1 MPALTSANLALYA
14 AQAAL
19 LIGALALGLAA
30 LQPSAPFRLAACR
43 VVLVMLLV
51 LPWQGLLREPGPA
64 ASRLEEPTAGG
75 VFADAVDARVGHR
88 LPWGVIVATV
98 VGAGVA
104 CRSLWLLAGLVR
116 LRRIASRLADGGEHA
131 EVADL
136 QAALGT
142 AATVRFVDAVPMPV
156 TFGVAPAVVLLP
168 AALLE
173 APADR
178 RRAVICHELLHVRRR
193 DWLWVLGEE
202 ASLAALWFH
211 PAVWWLVGELQLARE
226 QVVDRLTV
234 AATGTRRAYMDAL
247 FSAADAPSAPP
258 LLAGFLRRRHLS
270 RRLVSLAEE
279 VAMSRVRL
287 ALGGVLMIGAL
298 LGSSAV
304 ALAAWPL
311 TPMSQESAKP
321 TRSGPTD
328 VVQIGRRVD
337 VAFPEAVIEGGAAE
351 VVVDVKTELDAQGG
365 VISARTATVTIH
377 GTDRVGAPASL
388 TPAVGAMVNDMV
400 AAAVDAM
407 GGWRFRPPPETPAV
421 LIVRIRFAAETRQA
435 IVTRISA
442 LSGYPTPRGLRVG
455 GAIKPPMKIV
465 DVAPEYPEDA
475 KELKIQGVVILDV
488 SLTAQGVPE
497 DVQVLRSI
505 PQLDDAAV
513 AAVRQWRYQPTL
525 MNGVPTPVQMTVTIN
540 FSLAP

>member
-1 MPALTSANLALYA
+1 MPALTSTNLALYA

-30 LQPSAPFRLAACR
+30 LQPGARFRLAACR
-43 VVLVMLLV
+43 AVLVMLLV
-51 LPWQGLLREPGPA
+51 LPWQGLLREPAPA
-64 ASRLEEPTAGG
+64 ASRLEEPIANA

-88 LPWGVIVATV
+88 LPWGVIVGTL
-98 VGAGVA
+98 VGAGVGF
-104 CRSLWLLAGLVR
+104 RTLWLLAGLVR
-116 LRRIASRLADGGEHA
+116 LRRIAGRLVDGGEHA
-131 EVADL
+131 EVTDL

-142 AATVRFVDAVPMPV
+142 AATVRFVDAVPTPV

-168 AALLE
+168 SALLQ

-226 QVVDRLTV
+226 QVVDHLTV
-234 AATGTRRAYMDAL
+234 VATGTRRAYMDAL

-279 VAMSRVRL
+279 VAMSRMRL
-287 ALGGVLMIGAL
+287 ALGGVLMIGGL
-298 LGSSAV
+298 LGSSVV

-311 TPMSQESAKP
+311 TPMSQASAKP
-321 TRSGPTD
+321 TRSGPED
-328 VVQIGRRVD
+328 VVQIGRRVE
-337 VAFPEAVIEGGAAE
+337 VAFPDAAIEAGVAE

-365 VISARTATVTIH
+365 VISARAATITVH
-377 GTDRVGAPASL
+377 GKDGAQPSPRL
-388 TPAVGAMVNDMV
+388 TPAVDDMV
-400 AAAVDAM
+400 AATVDAI
-407 GGWRFRPPPETPAV
+407 GGWRFRPPPQTPAV
-421 LIVRIRFAAETRQA
+421 LIVRLSFTAETRQA

-442 LSGYPTPRGLRVG
+442 VSGYPRPQGLRVG

-465 DVAPEYPEDA
+465 NVQPEYPEEA
-475 KELKIQGVVILDV
+475 KGQGIQGVVILDV

-497 DVQVLRSI
+497 DVEVLRSI
-505 PQLDDAAV
+505 PQLDAAAI

-525 MNGVPTPVQMTVTIN
+525 MNGVPTPVQMTVTVN
-540 FSLAP
+540 FTLAP